1 MNLNNVKSGSLRWLR
16 AEELPLPVDSWPL
29 EMVFLGVNES
39 SNIKYFAIDVH
50 GPATSSPADL
60 PAIAATGVSGAGS
73 PSALHGTD
81 LQSGAGRL
89 RGAAVPPALATRQDQ
104 SLATPFAAASAVSAG
119 RGYAPEK
126 INGTETM
133 TEALTMHVRR
143 GTRAPP
149 ENPSLLD
156 DTLGELER
164 FVDVR
169 LSLAFITD
177 PAEVTAVSMARSLM
191 YFHQSHGFCARCGAR
206 TGQWE
211 RLLLS
216 SSVPCAMTTTFP
228 FLPPVTLAASQQGG
242 SKRKCPH
249 CGASHYPRTDPAVI
263 GVVSQGKDRIL
274 LGRNADH
281 LPGYYSCLS
290 GFMGIQSSFF
300 FLFFTHCEHPLPH
313 PPLSLSFQNQVKPS
327 RRPLPGR

>member
-89 RGAAVPPALATRQDQ
+89 RGAAIPPALATRQDQ

-211 RLLLS
+211 PPPLIFSPLCHDHLFSLSLSLSLHTRSVTTRRVKAEVPSLRGLSLPSHRSRRYRSGVAGEGPDSPRPERRPPPRVLLLS
-216 SSVPCAMTTTFP
+216 
-228 FLPPVTLAASQQGG
+228 LRIHGYPV
-242 SKRKCPH
+242 
-249 CGASHYPRTDPAVI
+249 
-263 GVVSQGKDRIL
+263 L
-274 LGRNADH
+274 L
-281 LPGYYSCLS
+281 
-290 GFMGIQSSFF
+290 
-300 FLFFTHCEHPLPH
+300 FLFIFHPL
-313 PPLSLSFQNQVKPS
+313 
-327 RRPLPGR
+327 